1 MADKQELKQAA
12 LLLGATEMKGRFLY
26 DSFQR
31 KDPSVTE
38 EILES
43 LSDFRERQCREV
55 NLLRQSVP
63 GTEGKSYWW
72 DLPYDIR

>member
-1 MADKQELKQAA
+1 MYKRQ
-12 LLLGATEMKGRFLY
+12 LY

-63 GTEGKSYWW
+63 GLSLIHIWAGSGIAMGSAAAAVR
-72 DLPYDIR
+72 LA